1 MLVYVNVFIATLLYC
16 WDSANWLLPGSSHQQ
31 CSKPEMSFHGFER
44 CPNRSIYIYISWMSL
59 SKNDTPIYSHNLGN
73 PCGVCLKI
81 LKMCLCLFR
90 APYPPIYGK
99 FNRENKPS
107 KTGVVLLY
115 QRRSY
120 TSSSAMATKFDKS
133 TIFAQ
138 ARKDPNFF
146 PLKEYFILGY
156 YEYYS

>member
-1 MLVYVNVFIATLLYC
+1 MY
-16 WDSANWLLPGSSHQQ
+16 SLLPSCIAGIARIGCYLAAPISNV
-31 CSKPEMSFHGFER
+31 
-44 CPNRSIYIYISWMSL
+44 PNPKCHSMVLNAAQTDLYIYISWMSL
-59 SKNDTPIYSHNLGN
+59 SKNDTPIHSHNLGN